1 MLDKVPLWEITKVAR
16 GDRELEEMFQELDV
30 DQDGHITREEME
42 VRRRTRI
49 GSVLLRPWCIQF
61 MSVTAVCPIKL
72 SPMKRSDRSS
82 NMQQNLPA
90 SHAIKRQCD
99 GRHSRPS

>member
-1 MLDKVPLWEITKVAR
+1 MWEITKVAR

-49 GSVLLRPWCIQF
+49 FVFIRQ
-61 MSVTAVCPIKL
+61 A
-72 SPMKRSDRSS
+72 KRTVAKSITPLGQYR
-82 NMQQNLPA
+82 L
-90 SHAIKRQCD
+90 
-99 GRHSRPS
+99 